1 MFRRYVIPLISLIGT
16 ALVMIGKKLQTKIAY
31 PKSFPIKAVE
41 QTTNEI
47 IFHFKS
53 EKGPFRIYR
62 EGRLIYEGE
71 DESFTDSELASGT
84 TYLYT
89 IEIGSRRGTPERMK
103 VQTSTAAE
111 FRESENKL
119 EDCTQTAV
127 ISRSFVGMEW
137 EPIEGVEEY
146 LIYRNGKRIAKVEE
160 PFFVDRWVRGQVEYT
175 YQVYAE
181 RPLEDFEKDP
191 DERESRVKKKRAK
204 DQNAVMEKFQ
214 MTKMLDPL
222 EEILKSEN
230 EPFEKK
236 EWQFLY
242 KTFSGR
248 SWIKNPNEASPY
260 RYFKGEGRGFDPA
273 SKEYRSMAEIV
284 VTPDGSEIR
293 LNKDIGTTK
302 GYGMLRILKKEETA
316 SDEGIQ
322 LEDIETGEEK
332 VSFILNHS
340 VQNPLDDLPAVD
352 YRVRA
357 NLYRSGYFDI
367 AGVHEQTPDHEV
379 YLKHGVQRSWT
390 TLHQSEDE
398 GVERMAPMH
407 WRVSNFK

>member
-16 ALVMIGKKLQTKIAY
+16 ALVMIGKRLQTKIAY
-31 PKSFPIKAVE
+31 PKNFPIKAVE

-53 EKGPFRIYR
+53 EKGTFRIYR

-71 DESFTDSELASGT
+71 DESFTDSELAPGT

-119 EDCTQTAV
+119 EDCIQTTV

-160 PFFVDRWVRGQVEYT
+160 SFFVDRWVRGQVEYT

-181 RPLEDFEKDP
+181 RPLEDLEKDS

-204 DQNAVMEKFQ
+204 DQNAAMEKFQ

-248 SWIKNPNEASPY
+248 SWLKNPNEASPY

-273 SKEYRSMAEIV
+273 SKDYRSVAEIV
-284 VTPDGSEIR
+284 VTPDGSETR

-302 GYGMLRILKKEETA
+302 GYGMLRMLKKEETA